1 MSAPAALNGVRMG
14 ITRYQDF
21 TPRVHPQAWVHPAAE
36 LLGDVEIAEE
46 ASIWPT
52 TVLRGDNGWIHIG
65 ARTSV
70 QDGAVAHATVG
81 VSKTTVGHD
90 CTIGHRVVL
99 HGCTVGNHCLIGI
112 SSTLLDNVEIGDWS
126 FVAAGSLVTP
136 EKKFPPRSF
145 ILGSPAK
152 RIREVTEKEI
162 AWIKHSVEVYVGL
175 IRSYRGQ

>member
-1 MSAPAALNGVRMG
+1 MAM
-14 ITRYQDF
+14 TRYQDF
-21 TPRVHPQAWVHPAAE
+21 NPKVHPLAYVHPSAE
-36 LLGDVEIAEE
+36 LLGDVEVGEE
-46 ASIWPT
+46 ASLWPT
-52 TVLRGDNGWIHIG
+52 TVLRGDNGWIRIG

-70 QDGAVAHATVG
+70 QDGSVAHATVG
-81 VSKTTVGHD
+81 VSNTTIGTD

-112 SSTLLDNVEIGDWS
+112 SSTLLDKVEIGDWS

-145 ILGSPAK
+145 ILGAPAK

-175 IRSYRGQ
+175 TRSYRK